1 MADTLASQLAAMPA
15 APREKGLIGRVVGVL
30 TSPRDTYADIIARPR
45 WFSLAVAVLVLAIIP
60 FAVLMS
66 TEVGQRAL
74 LDQQVQTI
82 EAFGRTVTDQQYQ
95 LFQRYASFGPYLA
108 AVNTIVVL
116 PLAALV
122 VAGILVGVFN
132 VVLGGEA
139 AFVQVLAVVVGS
151 GVVLALRGLFSAPL
165 DYARET
171 LSSPTSLN
179 AVLPFFEDNTFGARL
194 LGSIDLFVVWWMVSL
209 AIGMGVL
216 YKRRTTPIAT
226 TLLAVY
232 VAIGLCIAL
241 VRAMLS
247 GA

>member
-1 MADTLASQLAAMPA
+1 M
-15 APREKGLIGRVVGVL
+15 
-30 TSPRDTYADIIARPR
+30 
-45 WFSLAVAVLVLAIIP
+45 
-60 FAVLMS
+60 
-66 TEVGQRAL
+66 
-74 LDQQVQTI
+74 
-82 EAFGRTVTDQQYQ
+82 
-95 LFQRYASFGPYLA
+95 
-108 AVNTIVVL
+108 
-116 PLAALV
+116 

-139 AFVQVLAVVVGS
+139 AFVQVFAVVVGS

-232 VAIGLCIAL
+232 VAIATVHRARQGDA
-241 VRAMLS
+241 VRSLDDEAEES
-247 GA
+247 VHRVGSRPRSAPPSSPRTSITGVTRA

>member
-1 MADTLASQLAAMPA
+1 M
-15 APREKGLIGRVVGVL
+15 
-30 TSPRDTYADIIARPR
+30 
-45 WFSLAVAVLVLAIIP
+45 
-60 FAVLMS
+60 
-66 TEVGQRAL
+66 
-74 LDQQVQTI
+74 
-82 EAFGRTVTDQQYQ
+82 
-95 LFQRYASFGPYLA
+95 
-108 AVNTIVVL
+108 
-116 PLAALV
+116 
-122 VAGILVGVFN
+122 
-132 VVLGGEA
+132 LGGEA
-139 AFVQVLAVVVGS
+139 AFVQVFAVVVGS

>member
-1 MADTLASQLAAMPA
+1 MADTLTSQVGIPA
-15 APREKGLIGRVVGVL
+15 APEKGPIGRVVGVL
-30 TSPRDTYADIIARPR
+30 TSPRDTYADIVARPQ
-45 WFSLAVAVLVLAIIP
+45 WFGLAVVLLVLAIIP
-60 FAVLMS
+60 SAVLMS

-74 LDQQVQTI
+74 LDQQVQTL
-82 EAFGRTVTDQQYQ
+82 EAFGRTVSDQQYQ
-95 LFQRYASFGPYLA
+95 VFQRYASFGPYLA
-108 AVNTIVVL
+108 AINAIVAL

-122 VAGILVGVFN
+122 VAGILIGVFN
-132 VVLGGEA
+132 VVMGGDA
-139 AFVQVLAVVVGS
+139 TFAQVFAVVVGS
-151 GVVLALRGLFSAPL
+151 GVIVAFRGLFSAPL

-179 AVLPFFEDNTFGARL
+179 AVLPFFEDNTFGGRL
-194 LGSIDLFVVWWMVSL
+194 LASIDLFVVWWMVSL

-241 VRAMLS
+241 VRALLS
-247 GA
+247 GV